1 MKTRNQLIVRVMMAI
16 AILFAVNV
24 TADAQ
29 FGNLVK
35 KAKGVAKEKVKEKV
49 GQATGTTTVG
59 TADGADNATVGNTAG
74 MEVAPK
80 GWRYHGGKVHRFVP
94 NETDEILKFLEL
106 NQTPEMQK
114 VYSYYDLSSSE
125 TINSPANTDYQSV
138 AQDLVR
144 LEWDL
149 HDVEGSLGGMSPE
162 GWIKQL
168 DKELSD
174 KINRAASYNQE
185 PAEVADYFDAELQRV
200 KARFHDK
207 YFPGEEK
214 LVGKDVSGYLAE
226 RTAGRAEYKYGLN
239 ELKDNGS
246 NPKMKQQFEA
256 QVKSQ
261 LKPDRILATYIVSN
275 FWRGMPCKQMPEYG
289 EEWASVQEKPM
300 KTYYMKGGK
309 YYYVKGGFRQGY
321 KSDDPG
327 MSSKPIANY
336 NPGLEAPIEI
346 PAAIA
351 KKYFK

>member
-1 MKTRNQLIVRVMMAI
+1 M
-16 AILFAVNV
+16 
-24 TADAQ
+24 
-29 FGNLVK
+29 
-35 KAKGVAKEKVKEKV
+35 
-49 GQATGTTTVG
+49 
-59 TADGADNATVGNTAG
+59 
-74 MEVAPK
+74 
-80 GWRYHGGKVHRFVP
+80 P

-125 TINSPANTDYQSV
+125 TINSPAKTDYQSV

-214 LVGKDVSGYLAE
+214 LVGKDVSAYLAE
-226 RTAGRAEYKYGLN
+226 RTAGRAEFKYGLN

>member
-1 MKTRNQLIVRVMMAI
+1 M
-16 AILFAVNV
+16 
-24 TADAQ
+24 
-29 FGNLVK
+29 
-35 KAKGVAKEKVKEKV
+35 
-49 GQATGTTTVG
+49 
-59 TADGADNATVGNTAG
+59 
-74 MEVAPK
+74 
-80 GWRYHGGKVHRFVP
+80 
-94 NETDEILKFLEL
+94 
-106 NQTPEMQK
+106 
-114 VYSYYDLSSSE
+114 
-125 TINSPANTDYQSV
+125 

-214 LVGKDVSGYLAE
+214 LVGKDVSAYLAE